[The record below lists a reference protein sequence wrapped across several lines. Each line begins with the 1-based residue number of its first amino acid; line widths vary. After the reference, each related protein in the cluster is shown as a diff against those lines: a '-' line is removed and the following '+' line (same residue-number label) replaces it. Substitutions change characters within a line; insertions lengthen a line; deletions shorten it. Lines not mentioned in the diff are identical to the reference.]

1 MKREEEGEEI
11 YGSRDEVHID
21 KDDNQVQMEEE
32 NDEFALEDHIDF
44 DASPVKSP
52 VATADDDL
60 DFQIALFNSIQM
72 ANFSSIDRSDSPKKT
87 APDFKMKG
95 SHVKLFPP
103 LFIISLRNLSIYAF
117 FFKLL
122 INIYF
127 NSLYF
132 L

>member
-1 MKREEEGEEI
+1 MTVPLLSLSKSLWMKGEEEGKEI
-11 YGSRDEVHID
+11 YGSS
-21 KDDNQVQMEEE
+21 DDNQVQMEEE
-32 NDEFALEDHIDF
+32 NDKFALEDHIDF
-44 DASPVKSP
+44 DASAVKSP

-72 ANFSSIDRSDSPKKT
+72 ANFSLIDRSDSPKKT

-117 FFKLL
+117 FFS
-122 INIYF
+122 NY
-127 NSLYF
+127 
-132 L
+132 